1 MYDELGVKVR
11 MSDGVDV
18 SVRIYKPDGDG
29 PFPTLFAASP
39 YRYDNDDVPPTM
51 VFFWHEVGPIRWYV
65 ERGYA
70 YVHLDVRG
78 SGRSEGEY
86 GFFNRRERRD
96 LYETIEW
103 IASQSWSNGKI
114 GGIGQSY
121 YSAAQWCMAA
131 ERPPHLTCIAPYDG
145 HMDFYRGWVYPGG
158 IQGYFTQVWWNGSV
172 RIANKFPAN
181 GQTPRDIAQD
191 LVHDIMQHPVIDAY
205 WEDRSLDAQLAEVT
219 IPVYSIG
226 VWVKRD
232 LHLAGNIRGYHLVK
246 GPKKLML
253 SGVPTLPQALAE
265 FASPEF
271 HEKVLAPFYD
281 HYLQGRDTNY
291 LARPPVQYHLGGTNS
306 QENASDW
313 PPVGVHGEALF
324 LRSGPSGSVT
334 SLNDGIL
341 WGASGD
347 GNPSTS
353 YFYPDAQWAI
363 GHVALSRRGP
373 DPVRRVVTFTS
384 APLKDDLTVTGAP
397 VLLLHLSTTR
407 SDANVIA
414 KLSIQQPQTAEDRA
428 ADIQPAATTL
438 AKGWLRASQRALDP
452 SKSLRGEP
460 YVAHTARAPLAP
472 GEVYELTIEFTHMAY
487 RFPAGSRIRLELC
500 CVDSTVTDLQFN
512 HIFTPDMVGTDTY
525 HHDARYPSR
534 LILPV
539 AVGSSL
545 QPS

>member
-1 MYDELGVKVR
+1 MSDQLGVTIR
-11 MSDGVDV
+11 MSDGVNV
-18 SVRIYKPDGDG
+18 SVRIYKPEGDG

-103 IASQSWSNGKI
+103 IAEQSWSNGKI

-145 HMDFYRGWVYPGG
+145 HMDFYRGWIYPGG
-158 IQGYFTQVWWNGSV
+158 IQGYFAQVWWNGSV

-181 GQTPRDIAQD
+181 GVQPRDVPYD
-191 LVHDIMQHPVIDAY
+191 LVHDIMEHPLIDAF
-205 WEDRSLDAQLAEVT
+205 WEGRSLDKQLAEVT

-246 GPKKLML
+246 GPKKLMM

-265 FASPEF
+265 FASTEF
-271 HEKVLAPFYD
+271 HQKTLAPFYD
-281 HYLQGRDTNY
+281 HYLKGADTDY
-291 LARPPVQYHLGGTNS
+291 QTRAPVEYFLNGANIVRNDT
-306 QENASDW
+306 EW
-313 PPVGVHGEALF
+313 PPASVREHSLY
-324 LRSGPSGSVT
+324 LKSGPSGTVT
-334 SLNDGIL
+334 SLNDGSL
-341 WGASGD
+341 AASQEKGES
-347 GNPSTS
+347 STS
-353 YFYPDAQWAI
+353 YSYPDPQWAI
-363 GHVALSRRGP
+363 GSVALTRRGP
-373 DPVRRVVTFTS
+373 DPVRRVVTYTS
-384 APLKDDLTVTGAP
+384 SPLKTDLTLAGAP
-397 VLLLHLSTTR
+397 IIVLHLSTTR
-407 SDANVIA
+407 TDANVIA
-414 KLSIQQPQTAEDRA
+414 KLSVQQPQSDEDRR
-428 ADIQPAATTL
+428 ADINPTATVL

-452 SKSLRGEP
+452 SQSLRGEP
-460 YVAHTARAPLAP
+460 YLAHKDRAPLVP
-472 GEVYELTIEFTHMAY
+472 GTVYELVIEMTHMAY
-487 RFPAGSRIRLELC
+487 RFAAGTRIRLELC
-500 CVDSTVTDLQFN
+500 CSDSTVTDLQFN
-512 HIFTPDMVGTDTY
+512 HIFTPDMVGTDTF
-525 HHDARYPSR
+525 HHDTMRPSR

-539 AVGSSL
+539 LEGWSF
-545 QPS
+545 